1 MRGWRIAL
9 KGLSDTLEYLLPF
22 VIASLSWWVSLVT
35 VVLAP
40 VTTQSLFRVADP
52 RVTSNLERAN
62 IWENAR
68 HPIAKAGGAWR
79 LLFLTAIPIVILLGN
94 LAFYTASDRGWRL
107 LIPLWFILLCMFAI
121 VSLVA
126 WSIVS
131 LFDQSPGYALR
142 LAAGLTLGRPRQL
155 LATLIVA
162 APIIVIASLL
172 IVPLFLFVPATVAAM
187 TNRFTLAGLD
197 IPIEDPLEPSEE
209 RIAEQQKEA
218 SSKKFGP

>member
-35 VVLAP
+35 MVLAP
-40 VTTQSLFRVADP
+40 ATTQSLFRVADP
-52 RVTSNLERAN
+52 RVTSNLERAS

-68 HPIAKAGGAWR
+68 HPIAKATNAWR
-79 LLFLTAIPIVILLGN
+79 LLLLTLIPIVVLLGN
-94 LAFYTASDRGWRL
+94 LAFYTSSDRGWRL
-107 LIPLWFILLCMFAI
+107 LIPLWCILLCMF
-121 VSLVA
+121 VMVTLVA
-126 WSIVS
+126 WSLIS
-131 LFDQSPGYALR
+131 LFDQPPGHALR
-142 LAAGLTLGRPRQL
+142 LAAGLTLGRPKQL

-162 APIIVIASLL
+162 VPIILVASLL

-197 IPIEDPLEPSEE
+197 IAIDDPLEPSEE
-209 RIAEQQKEA
+209 RILEQQKA
-218 SSKKFGP
+218 AASKKFGP

>member
-22 VIASLSWWVSLVT
+22 VIASVSWWVSLVT

-40 VTTQSLFRVADP
+40 VTTRSLFRVADP
-52 RVTSNLERAN
+52 RVTSNLERAD

-68 HPIAKAGGAWR
+68 EPFAKGGNTWR
-79 LLFLTAIPIVILLGN
+79 LLGITLVPIIILLGN

-107 LIPLWFILLCMFAI
+107 LIPLWFILLCMFVI

-131 LFDQSPGYALR
+131 LFDQPAGHALR
-142 LAAGLTLGRPRQL
+142 LAAAISLGRPRQL
-155 LATLIVA
+155 FSALLVA
-162 APIIVIASLL
+162 APIVLIASLL
-172 IVPLFLFVPATVAAM
+172 VVPLFLFVPATIAAM
-187 TNRFTLAGLD
+187 TNRFTLDGLG
-197 IPIEDPLEPSEE
+197 IKVEDPLEPSEE
-209 RIAEQQKEA
+209 RVAEQLKE
-218 SSKKFGP
+218 SSGKRFGP

>member
-22 VIASLSWWVSLVT
+22 VIASISWWVSLVT
-35 VVLAP
+35 VILAP
-40 VTTQSLFRVADP
+40 ATTQSLFRVADP
-52 RVTSNLERAN
+52 RVTSNLERAT
-62 IWENAR
+62 IWENAGQ
-68 HPIAKAGGAWR
+68 PIARAGNAWK
-79 LLFLTAIPIVILLGN
+79 LLFLTIVPIVILLGN

-107 LIPLWFILLCMFAI
+107 LIPLWFVLLCMFII

-142 LAAGLTLGRPRQL
+142 LAAAISLGRPRQL
-155 LATLIVA
+155 FATLIVA
-162 APIIVIASLL
+162 TPIILIASLL
-172 IVPLFLFVPATVAAM
+172 VVPLFLFVPATVAAI
-187 TNRFTLAGLD
+187 TNRFALDGLGIKID
-197 IPIEDPLEPSEE
+197 DPLEPSEE